1 MKGIHVTSEI
11 MPLKKVLL
19 HRPGRE
25 LLNLTPN
32 TLEELLFDDI
42 PYLKVAEEEHD
53 AFSQLLRDNGV
64 EVVYLEDL
72 VAEVLDISPGIR
84 RDFLRQF
91 IAEAGV
97 RATRYHEIIYDYLD
111 GIASSKELVLKT
123 MEGVYLNELP
133 RTRLRLDHSLV
144 DQVHGDSRIVVNPM
158 PNLYFTRDPFAS
170 IGTGVAINR
179 MYSVTRCRETIYADY
194 LFKYHPDF

>member
-11 MPLKKVLL
+11 NTLKKVLL

-53 AFSQLLRDNGV
+53 AFSQTLRDNGG

-72 VAEVLDISPGIR
+72 VAEVLDQDPEIR
-84 RDFLRQF
+84 ERFLRQGL
-91 IAEAGV
+91 IQDTLIC
-97 RATRYHEIIYDYLD
+97 R
-111 GIASSKELVLKT
+111 
-123 MEGVYLNELP
+123 N
-133 RTRLRLDHSLV
+133 
-144 DQVHGDSRIVVNPM
+144 RI
-158 PNLYFTRDPFAS
+158 
-170 IGTGVAINR
+170 
-179 MYSVTRCRETIYADY
+179 
-194 LFKYHPDF
+194 